1 MIPRIS
7 ALVACAASIVACA
20 GPRGGSAQNAPAR
33 PIDAAWD
40 SVGRVLQ
47 SPPAPNA
54 GYIRYNFPRRDVALT
69 VGDVTVSPALALG
82 AWAGF
87 GGTPSQ
93 SMMMGDL
100 VLLSTELK
108 PVLAELARQDIG
120 VTAIHNHIAGESPQ
134 ITYVHYHAEGAAM
147 VLAARLSSVIGK
159 SGIPRPVT
167 PATQPVTADTTR
179 VFAAMGQSGRASG
192 NVVQLS
198 YMLVSQPVTM
208 HGKTLVPAMAYG
220 TPVNLQ
226 FVGSDRLVA
235 TGDYSVLG
243 DKVDGVTRALAAHGI
258 TATAVHSHLVG
269 ESPHIYYIHFWA
281 DGPVGDVLTGLRA
294 AVDAGRP

>member
-1 MIPRIS
+1 VIRSIS
-7 ALVACAASIVACA
+7 ACIGLAAVITACA
-20 GPRGGSAQNAPAR
+20 GPRGSLAQNPPPR
-33 PIDAAWD
+33 PLDVAWD
-40 SVGRVLQ
+40 SVGRILQ

-54 GYIRYNFPRRDVALT
+54 GYIRYNFPRRDIALT
-69 VGDVTVSPALALG
+69 VGDVSVSPALALG

-87 GGTPSQ
+87 GGTPDQ

-108 PVLAELARQDIG
+108 PVLAELARQDIR
-120 VTAIHNHIAGESPQ
+120 VTAIHNHIAGELPQ
-134 ITYVHYHAEGAAM
+134 ITYVHYHAEGPATT
-147 VLAARLSSVIGK
+147 LATRLSAVIAK
-159 SGIPRPVT
+159 SGTPRPVT
-167 PATQPVTADTTR
+167 PAAQPVTADTAR
-179 VFAAMGQSGRASG
+179 VFKAMGQSGRASG

-208 HGKTLVPAMAYG
+208 HGVTIVPALAYG
-220 TPVNLQ
+220 TPINIQ

-243 DKVDGVTRALAAHGI
+243 DKVDGVTRALAANGI

-281 DGPVGDVLTGLRA
+281 DGPVDAVLRGLRA